1 MPHSLLTIDV
11 WDTVLR
17 RRCHPDEVKLF
28 AARALWLR
36 FNFWIRPEYTGPTA
50 LLHLRQRCEHQI
62 GLARVISGA
71 DDEYRFDEVVER
83 WVRAAFVEVEAAF
96 LASAVATIRQ
106 IELGQEHEVSY
117 ADAGLTRLLESIGAD
132 HMVAL
137 SDFYLP
143 SEDLRDLLAA
153 KAPGLAFSEVLVSCD
168 VSLNKRSGRLFSH
181 THERFRLQPDQH
193 VHVGDNLHSDVTMPT
208 ALGVRA
214 IHYFDPPEEATRHL
228 HRERWTARQ
237 TDLSAMWP
245 TLACELS
252 HGVQVPPELTPD
264 QSEIFIAGVRAAP
277 LFVGLV
283 LRAIEEAIKRS
294 VPVVHYF
301 TREGVFYERI
311 HRALAAA
318 APGSTLVGTPIPG
331 SALLEVSRL
340 ATFAASIQSVT
351 THEFMRLWNLYS
363 TQPMK
368 SMLSSLDLP
377 EFQARPLLQMY
388 GLDADTP
395 VEYPWADPRVQAL
408 FADRRF
414 VRLVERKRDRHRA
427 DLKTYLASRGFADD
441 GRPKVVV
448 DIGWRGTIQDNLAW
462 VFPSSTLHG
471 VYLGMHATLNTQ
483 PPNVTKIAYAADSR
497 VDPVKYGNVIKYE
510 VPFEMTSNSPE
521 GSVIGY
527 GPDTTAG
534 AAPGSMAAIR
544 DHNPEESAA
553 YDRCAKYFQDGVV
566 AAVPVLARW
575 IRDYAVSAQDLHPIA
590 LNAMRTLVADPPM
603 PMVRAYFD
611 LKHNETFGLG
621 GFVEMTSHSP
631 KWLAKAVKTDPFAR
645 SEMDQ
650 LEHDSRWPCAFHRFN
665 GLEEMRAEYART
677 TLGARRLVDYQ
688 ATDPAAAAF
697 ALQHLEKSGSW
708 KLVRRIKRSWPMR
721 ALARLRFGKDWDTG
735 PGVED
740 PVARLRWITGGRT
753 FRVIQA
759 IKAWPMVKERGRRR
773 YGVRDLER
781 W

>member
-36 FNFWIRPEYTGPTA
+36 FNSWVRPEFAGPTP
-50 LLHLRQRCEHQI
+50 LLHLRQRCEHEI
-62 GLARVISGA
+62 GLLRVVSGS
-71 DDEYRFDEVVER
+71 DDEYRLDEVIER
-83 WVRAAFVEVEAAF
+83 WVRSALVGVDAAGI
-96 LASAVATIRQ
+96 ASIVGTLRE
-106 IELGQEHEVSY
+106 IELEQEHAVTY
-117 ADAGLTRLLESIGAD
+117 ADCELPRLLDTIEAD
-132 HMVAL
+132 QVVAL

-143 SEDLRDLLAA
+143 SDDLRALLSS
-153 KAPGLAFSEVLVSCD
+153 KAPGLAFSDVLVSCD

-181 THERFRLQPDQH
+181 AHERFRLQPDQH
-193 VHVGDNLHSDVTMPT
+193 VHVGDNAHSDVEMPR

-214 IHYFDPPEEATRHL
+214 IHYFDPPEEAARGL
-228 HRERWTARQ
+228 HRERWNARQ
-237 TDLSAMWP
+237 TDLGTMWP
-245 TLACELS
+245 TLACELA
-252 HGVQVPPELTPD
+252 HAVQMPPELTPD

-318 APGSTLVGTPIPG
+318 APGSSLVGTPIPG

-351 THEFMRLWNLYS
+351 TQEFMRLWNLYS

-368 SMLSSLDLP
+368 SMLSSLDIP
-377 EFQARPLLQMY
+377 EFQARPLLQLH
-388 GLDADTP
+388 GLDADSP
-395 VEYPWADPRVQAL
+395 VQYPWADPRVQAL

-427 DLKTYLASRGFADD
+427 DLKTYLASRGFVDD
-441 GRPKVVV
+441 ARPKVVV

-462 VFPSSTLHG
+462 VFPSCTIHG
-471 VYLGMHATLNTQ
+471 VYLGMHATLNAQ

-497 VDPVKYGNVIKYE
+497 VDPLKYGNVIKYE

-527 GPDTTAG
+527 GPDTTPG

-566 AAVPVLARW
+566 AAVPLLARW

-590 LNAMRTLVADPPM
+590 LNSMRTLVADPPM

-631 KWLAKAVKTDPFAR
+631 KWLAKAVNTDPIAR
-645 SEMDQ
+645 AEMDR
-650 LEHDSRWPCAFHRFN
+650 LEHESRWPCALYRFN

-677 TLGARRLVDYQ
+677 TLGARPLVDYQ

-697 ALQHLEKSGSW
+697 ALQHMEKSGSW

-721 ALARLRFGKDWDTG
+721 ALARLRFGKDWDAG
-735 PGVED
+735 PSVED

-759 IKAWPMVKERGRRR
+759 IKGWPMVKERAVRK